1 MSKKNRVIVRILGQE
16 YPLMSE
22 DSREYMQKVAYVVDD
37 RMNALIKSN
46 NKLSTSMVA
55 VLTALNLA
63 DECLKCTQDK
73 EKLEKKV
80 EELINAIEKPSLNGE
95 KDEITIIENSEEPVE
110 CNEPSLE
117 EGTME
122 LDQAE
127 VQPQTENDDVPE
139 ETVEEDLAEQAQ
151 PIVESEPVQQIP
163 AVDLEMMEAQM
174 RELKGR
180 VDYLSEDITSRD
192 DELSKTNELIKNLE
206 AKLTSKEQ
214 ELSKT
219 QVMLKHS
226 KRELDE
232 FIRTFDEQA
241 N

>member
-63 DECLKCTQDK
+63 DECLKCTQEK
-73 EKLEKKV
+73 EKLEKKI
-80 EELINAIEKPSLNGE
+80 EELINAIEKPSLNE
-95 KDEITIIENSEEPVE
+95 KKDEITIIENSEEPVE
-110 CNEPSLE
+110 CHDSSPE
-117 EGTME
+117 ENAME

-127 VQPQTENDDVPE
+127 EEPQDEHVDE
-139 ETVEEDLAEQAQ
+139 VEEIETEDFADQGEQVAE
-151 PIVESEPVQQIP
+151 IETTP
-163 AVDLEMMEAQM
+163 AVSNIDLEAMEAQM
-174 RELKGR
+174 RELKSR
-180 VDYLSEDITSRD
+180 VDYLSDDITSRD
-192 DELSKTNELIKNLE
+192 DELNKTNETIKQLE
-206 AKLTSKEQ
+206 AKLTSKEH